1 VARQKQTW
9 GVAKAKARFSELI
22 DRALSE
28 GPQTVTRSGRTEV
41 VVVSADE
48 WQRKTKR
55 KGNLAEFFANSPLR
69 GSRIRITRDKSKAR
83 EIEI

>member
-1 VARQKQTW
+1 MARRKHTW
-9 GVAKAKARFSELI
+9 GVAKAKAQFSELI

-48 WQRKTKR
+48 WERKTKR
-55 KGNLAEFFANSPLR
+55 KGNLADFFANSPLR
-69 GSRIRITRDKSKAR
+69 GSGIRMVRDKSKAR